1 MHQVDIA
8 LTHHRDYQLTMLSDA
23 TAGFGTVKKDAA
35 VNLIWP
41 LFANRVCTVDEWT
54 ESMAE
59 RRRL

>member
-1 MHQVDIA
+1 MYC
-8 LTHHRDYQLTMLSDA
+8 RDYELTMLSDA

-54 ESMAE
+54 KSIGEQGK
-59 RRRL
+59 L